1 MSSFTSRLVQS
12 FLTGTFFLVLV
23 SMPVF
28 AADMLERVGP
38 VSAGPTDNSYPG
50 KIIWVD
56 LVTGDVKKA
65 ADFYHNVFGW
75 DIGNSRDGSFARAS
89 YRGSPLATLSRYEEG
104 EAPDG
109 EARWLI
115 SISVADVDAASAAAE
130 KHGGKVLEGP
140 MDLPDRG
147 RYALVNDS
155 QGALLMLLQTSSGD
169 PADEP
174 PIDNTWLW
182 AELWADDPLSSV
194 SFYKN
199 VVGYKSKSFKD
210 ASGDEVLLLG
220 HGKTARASVV
230 KTPWDDVDPN
240 WLPYMQVADVTA
252 TAKRVLEH
260 GGEVVIAPLV
270 DSDGT
275 RVAIVADPTGGVFAI
290 QERGDK

>member
-28 AADMLERVGP
+28 AADTLERVGP
-38 VSAGPTDNSYPG
+38 VSADPTDLTYPG

-65 ADFYHNVFGW
+65 ADFYHKVFGW
-75 DIGNSRDGSFARAS
+75 DIRNSQDEDFARAS
-89 YRGSPLATLSRYEEG
+89 YQGSPLATLSRYAEG

-115 SISVADVDAASAAAE
+115 SISVGDVDAASAAAE
-130 KHGGKVLEGP
+130 EHGGKVLEGP
-140 MDLPDRG
+140 LDLPDRG
-147 RYALVNDS
+147 RYALVSDS

-174 PIDNTWLW
+174 PMDNTWLW
-182 AELWADDPLSSV
+182 AELWSDDPAGSA
-194 SFYKN
+194 SFYQS
-199 VVGYKSKSFKD
+199 VIGYKSKSFKD
-210 ASGDEVLLLG
+210 TSGDEVLILG
-220 HGKTARASVV
+220 HGRTARASVV
-230 KTPWDDVDPN
+230 KIPWEGVESN
-240 WLPYMQVADVTA
+240 WLPYMQVANVTSM
-252 TAKRVLEH
+252 TKRVLEY

-270 DSDGT
+270 DSDGS

-290 QERGDK
+290 QERGNK